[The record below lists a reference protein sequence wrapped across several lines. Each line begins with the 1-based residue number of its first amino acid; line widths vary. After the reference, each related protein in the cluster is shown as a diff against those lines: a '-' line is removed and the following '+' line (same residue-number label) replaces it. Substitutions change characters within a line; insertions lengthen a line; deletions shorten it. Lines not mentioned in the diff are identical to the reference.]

1 MSNSHNPGLFSSLV
15 LKSDLLSDLIDQ
27 KLEDDDATLSSCNGL
42 VDGSTL
48 VLVVLH
54 RFVLYVTGLDGETHE
69 IEIPFSIPKVSALPD
84 VFNFF
89 DFECYAHKE
98 GPVIRLTGLM
108 AFNHPF
114 YTPILSQP
122 SIPHSSSLLP
132 PCAISP
138 TKIIANK

>member
-1 MSNSHNPGLFSSLV
+1 MYSMSNSHNPGLFSSLV

-69 IEIPFSIPKVSALPD
+69 IEIPFSIPKVSALFCITAVCTVQCHGCP
-84 VFNFF
+84 
-89 DFECYAHKE
+89 
-98 GPVIRLTGLM
+98 
-108 AFNHPF
+108 NH
-114 YTPILSQP
+114 S
-122 SIPHSSSLLP
+122 
-132 PCAISP
+132 
-138 TKIIANK
+138 